1 MTLPNFFL
9 LGAPKCGT
17 TALFTYLGT
26 HPQVYFPAD
35 KEPHFFAEDFPSHRT
50 CKTLDD
56 YERLYA
62 SVKSQSIV
70 GDASV
75 LSLYS
80 ETALSK
86 MLTSCPEAKFLVAV
100 RNPVDLVVS
109 LHRQYVLSG
118 RDHELDFERAWNREF
133 NTERQTGLL
142 HYPQYG
148 RFTLYLGKL
157 FEAVEENR
165 IHTVFLEDL
174 QTEPLRVYLEL
185 LKFLELPDD
194 LRRDFPKINE
204 GRKLKHPRIS
214 QFVVSQS
221 WLVSL
226 LKKMRITKLL
236 RRWGSVPA
244 DRTPITTDLRHQIE
258 YYFYQD
264 ILWLAEKYD
273 RDLSHW
279 FSLNFEKK
287 YFELNSS
294 DLKSQNGPHTVK

>member
-17 TALFTYLGT
+17 TALYTYLGT
-26 HPQVYFPAD
+26 HPQVFFPTD

-50 CKTLDD
+50 CKTLEE

-62 SVKSQSIV
+62 SVESQSIV

-80 ETALSK
+80 ETAFSK
-86 MLTSCPEAKFLVAV
+86 ILTSCPEAKFLVAV

-118 RDHELDFERAWNREF
+118 RDRELNFERAWNREF
-133 NTERQTGLL
+133 NSESRAGLL
-142 HYPQYG
+142 YYPKYG
-148 RFTLYLGKL
+148 RFSLYLGKL
-157 FEAVEENR
+157 FEAVDENR

-174 QTEPLRVYLEL
+174 QTQPLKVYLEL
-185 LKFLELPDD
+185 LKFLELYDD
-194 LRRDFPKINE
+194 LRRDFSKINE
-204 GRKLKHPRIS
+204 GRKLRYPRIS

-226 LKKMRITKLL
+226 LKKMGIAQLL
-236 RRWGSVPA
+236 RGWGTVPA
-244 DRTPITTDLRHQIE
+244 VPTPMPNELRHKIE
-258 YYFYQD
+258 NYFYQD
-264 ILWLAEKYD
+264 ILWLVEKYD

-279 FSLNFEKK
+279 FSPNFE
-287 YFELNSS
+287 
-294 DLKSQNGPHTVK
+294 SQ